1 MNISVCAVLYG
12 LKYGEVLMISLK
24 SPVLSV
30 GERHNSYSTP
40 CLYSLRG
47 AVSRPL
53 TEVDS

>member
-47 AVSRPL
+47 EGSQPL